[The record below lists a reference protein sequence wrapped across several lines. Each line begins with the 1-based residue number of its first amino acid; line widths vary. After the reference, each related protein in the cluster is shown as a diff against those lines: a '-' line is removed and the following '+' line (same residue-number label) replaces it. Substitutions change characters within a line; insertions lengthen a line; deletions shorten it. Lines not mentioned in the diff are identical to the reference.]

1 MLKKIIVKLLSLN
14 RVSKQLIMVL
24 IDSMMSVIV
33 LLSSFSIRIGSL
45 YFPKDEVFWMI
56 FGAPLLAIPIFF
68 SFGLYRSV
76 TRFIGAK
83 SLWSIAQSVTLYS
96 MAWGVLAYM
105 AALPMTSEGIP
116 RSVILINWMFILIA
130 VGGSRIFASWL
141 FDEEKF
147 FTKKNK
153 SNVIIYGAG
162 SEARQLSVALQQSS
176 EYRHIAYVD
185 EKLSK
190 NRTYIN
196 NTPVF
201 LKEDIEKLINKND
214 ISEILI
220 AMPSVSR
227 KKRNEIIE
235 ELSRFSVRVR
245 SLPSVLAL
253 AEGKVK
259 IDDLLEIDVRDL
271 LGRVPVKPNKKL
283 LEVKIN
289 NKVVL
294 VTGAGGSIGSEL
306 CRQII
311 YLNPKKIVLLDISE
325 AALYLIEQELL
336 KIDNLNVEVIS
347 LIGSIS
353 SQNQMTRILKFYNV
367 ETIYHAAAYKHV
379 PLVEHNKAEGIL
391 NNSFGTLSLAKSAI
405 TADVETF
412 VLISTDK
419 AVKPTNVMGASKRI
433 AELVLQAFAEQS
445 HKTCFT
451 MVRFG
456 NVLESSGSV
465 IPLFKK
471 QIRAGGP
478 ITVTDPEIVRYF
490 MTIPEAVELVIQAGA
505 MGNGGDVF
513 VLDMGKP
520 VKILD
525 LAIKMIQLSG
535 LQVFDHD
542 TLEGDIDIKFT
553 GLRPGEKL
561 YEELLVGDDVT
572 FTDNKMIMRAR
583 EKMTSWGKLEPIL
596 DELKRASINYDLK
609 KIQQLLLKI
618 VPEYNSKSSL

>member
-24 IDSMMSVIV
+24 IDSIMIVLV

-56 FGAPLLAIPIFF
+56 FSAPLFAIPIFF

-105 AALPMTSEGIP
+105 AALPMTAEGIP

-201 LKEDIEKLINKND
+201 SNKDIEKLINKND

-220 AMPSVSR
+220 ALPSVSR

-271 LGRVPVKPNKKL
+271 LGRIPVKPNEKL
-283 LEVKIN
+283 LEVKIS
-289 NKVVL
+289 NKVVMI
-294 VTGAGGSIGSEL
+294 TGAGGSIGSEL
-306 CRQII
+306 CRQVIC
-311 YLNPKKIVLLDISE
+311 LNPKKIVLLDISE

-336 KIDNLNVEVIS
+336 KMDNLNVEVIS
-347 LIGSIS
+347 LIGSICS
-353 SQNQMTRILKFYNV
+353 HKQMTRILKFYNV

-379 PLVEHNKAEGIL
+379 PLVEYNKAEGIL

-535 LQVFDHD
+535 LQVFDQD

-583 EKMTSWGKLEPIL
+583 EKMISWEKLEPIL
-596 DELKRASINYDLK
+596 DELKQASINDDLK
-609 KIQQLLLKI
+609 KIQQFLIKI

>member
-1 MLKKIIVKLLSLN
+1 MLKKVIDRLVSLN
-14 RVSKQLIMVL
+14 RLFKQLIMVL
-24 IDSMMSVIV
+24 IDSLMVLIV
-33 LLSSFSIRIGSL
+33 LLSSFSIRIGSF

-56 FGAPLLAIPIFF
+56 FGAPVLAIPIFF

-76 TRFIGAK
+76 IRFIGLKA
-83 SLWSIAQSVTLYS
+83 LWSIVQSATLYS

-105 AALPMTSEGIP
+105 AALPMTSMGIP
-116 RSVILINWMFILIA
+116 RSVILINWMLILIA
-130 VGGSRIFASWL
+130 IGGSRIFARWL
-141 FDEEKF
+141 FDEERF
-147 FTKKNK
+147 FTKRDK

-162 SEARQLSVALQQSS
+162 LAGRQLSIALQQSA
-176 EYRHIAYVD
+176 EYTHVAYVD
-185 EKLSK
+185 DKLSR
-190 NRTYIN
+190 NRAYIN

-201 LKEDIEKLINKND
+201 SPGDIEKLIKKNN
-214 ISEILI
+214 ITEILI
-220 AMPSVSR
+220 ALPSASR

-235 ELSRFSVRVR
+235 ALSQFSVRVK

-259 IDDLLEIDVRDL
+259 IDDLLEIDVREL
-271 LGRVPVKPNKKL
+271 LGRIPVKPSEKL
-283 LEVKIN
+283 LKDNIS
-289 NKVVL
+289 NKVVM

-306 CRQII
+306 CRQVIC
-311 YLNPKKIVLLDISE
+311 LNPKTIILLDISE
-325 AALYLIEQELL
+325 AALYLIEQEIL
-336 KIDNLNVEVIS
+336 KIDNLNVEIIS
-347 LIGSIS
+347 LIGSVC
-353 SQNQMTRILKFYNV
+353 SQNQMTRTLKLYKV

-379 PLVEHNKAEGIL
+379 PLVEFNQAEGVL
-391 NNSFGTLSLAKSAI
+391 NNSFGTMSLAESAI
-405 TADVETF
+405 ASDVETF

-419 AVKPTNVMGASKRI
+419 AVRPTNVMGASKRI

-456 NVLESSGSV
+456 NVLDSSGSV

-471 QIRAGGP
+471 QIRDGGP
-478 ITVTDPEIVRYF
+478 ITVTDPKIVRYF
-490 MTIPEAVELVIQAGA
+490 MTIPEAVELVIQASA

-525 LAIKMIQLSG
+525 LAVKMIQLSG
-535 LQVFDHD
+535 LQVFDQD
-542 TLEGDIDIKFT
+542 TQEGDIEIKFT

-561 YEELLVGDDVT
+561 YEELLVGDNAT

-583 EKMTSWGKLEPIL
+583 EKMTAWKELEPIL
-596 DELKRASINYDLK
+596 DELKEAAINNNLK

-618 VPEYNSKSSL
+618 VPEYNKKSPL